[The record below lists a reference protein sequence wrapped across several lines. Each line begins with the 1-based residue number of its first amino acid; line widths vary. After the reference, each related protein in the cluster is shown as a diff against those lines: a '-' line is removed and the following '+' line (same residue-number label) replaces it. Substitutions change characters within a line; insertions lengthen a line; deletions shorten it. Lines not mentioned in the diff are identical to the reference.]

1 MKAVRRYAG
10 ALRVRDGV
18 LLACA
23 LALPATGWGIAVP
36 EQPPEELLS
45 PGMPPEPPPSEE
57 TIFIK
62 QYRVVGAKKL
72 PQEKVERA
80 VYPYLGPG
88 RTGEDVEA
96 ARAALEEAYK
106 ENGFE
111 TVAVSVPAQTGKGGI
126 VVLQVTETPVG
137 RLRVVGARFFNPEK
151 IRRRAKSLQE
161 GTVPNFEDVKKDLL
175 ALNRQPDLRVTPEF
189 RPGAVPGT
197 LDVDLVVQDTFP
209 FHGSIELNNR
219 YSANTVPLRLDIAA
233 RYTNLWQLGHT
244 IGFGFQVAPQRPSD
258 AIVYSGF
265 YIAPVPGV
273 DWLSV
278 MLHGIRQNSDV
289 STLGGSAVAGNGVV
303 LGGRLLFDLPG
314 SPGFFQTASFGMDYK
329 DFQQDL
335 DFGTEV
341 VESPITYYPFTASY
355 TGVWFGEGYEVQLDA
370 ALVFS
375 LRGLGSDEVEFD
387 NRRYNSDG
395 NFVYLR
401 GTLAAKRDL
410 PFGFQLY
417 GLVQGQGCATPL
429 VDSEQFALGGL
440 TTVRGYLES
449 EALGDSAVAGTVEIR
464 SPSLLGWVKK
474 PVANNEWRFFAFLD
488 AGTTFIN
495 DPLPEQQEQFN
506 LWSFGFG
513 STIKIAG
520 GLNGSVVVG
529 FPQVTQSPTV
539 AGNPHVTF
547 RLWGEL

>member
-1 MKAVRRYAG
+1 
-10 ALRVRDGV
+10 
-18 LLACA
+18 
-23 LALPATGWGIAVP
+23 
-36 EQPPEELLS
+36 
-45 PGMPPEPPPSEE
+45 
-57 TIFIK
+57 
-62 QYRVVGAKKL
+62 
-72 PQEKVERA
+72 
-80 VYPYLGPG
+80 
-88 RTGEDVEA
+88 
-96 ARAALEEAYK
+96 
-106 ENGFE
+106 
-111 TVAVSVPAQTGKGGI
+111 
-126 VVLQVTETPVG
+126 
-137 RLRVVGARFFNPEK
+137 
-151 IRRRAKSLQE
+151 
-161 GTVPNFEDVKKDLL
+161 
-175 ALNRQPDLRVTPEF
+175 
-189 RPGAVPGT
+189 
-197 LDVDLVVQDTFP
+197 
-209 FHGSIELNNR
+209 LNNR